1 MQDWSKYIEQ
11 NYKEDVLPGLL
22 AEGYQVLEDDLIA
35 CYRNVD
41 LQKGDARI
49 RLVCVPFDLDD
60 FDERLNDEERSYEL
74 DDVEWYTFEIYDE
87 EGVMLAGNL

>member
-1 MQDWSKYIEQ
+1 MQDRSKFIERPCQ
-11 NYKEDVLPGLL
+11 EVLEELRT
-22 AEGYQVLEDDLIA
+22 EGYQVVGDDLIA

-60 FDERLNDEERSYEL
+60 FDDKLNDKEKTYEL
-74 DDVEWYTFEIYDE
+74 DNVEWYTFEIYDE
-87 EGVMLAGNL
+87 EGNLLTDD

>member
-22 AEGYQVLEDDLIA
+22 AEGYQVLEDDFIA

-87 EGVMLAGNL
+87 EGNLLTDD

>member
-60 FDERLNDEERSYEL
+60 FDEKLNDEERSYEL
-74 DDVEWYTFEIYDE
+74 DNVEWYTFEIYDE
-87 EGVMLAGNL
+87 EGVMLAGDL

>member
-60 FDERLNDEERSYEL
+60 FEEKLNDEERSYEL

-87 EGVMLAGNL
+87 EGVLLAGNL

>member
-1 MQDWSKYIEQ
+1 MYDWSKYIERPYQ
-11 NYKEDVLPGLL
+11 EVLEELR
-22 AEGYQVLEDDLIA
+22 AEGYQVVGNDLIA

-60 FDERLNDEERSYEL
+60 FDEKLNDEERSYEL
-74 DDVEWYTFEIYDE
+74 DDVDWYTFEIYDE
-87 EGVMLAGNL
+87 EGAMLAGDL

>member
-87 EGVMLAGNL
+87 EGVMLAGDL